1 MAVRRD
7 GSAVRFGINV
17 TSGSVS
23 WDDCISI
30 SSSDPFGNR
39 VKQVVPSWDA
49 FAVLHVN
56 GSVSVW
62 EKSVWTGPVHS
73 AESSEI
79 ENAHAVYSLHSGFA
93 VIHGDSDSLAVL
105 KSRDVAYTPI
115 PTTVSISKVVDVVCT
130 KTRLHYPPSEE
141 SNDVATLVSETF
153 MRAAVAQTSC
163 TVLVRMVSFTYLE
176 RH

>member
-1 MAVRRD
+1 MPLGLAY
-7 GSAVRFGINV
+7 V

-62 EKSVWTGPVHS
+62 EKSEWTGPTHS

-79 ENAHAVYSLHSGFA
+79 ESAHAVYSLHSGFA

-105 KSRDVAYTPI
+105 KSRVRVPQY
-115 PTTVSISKVVDVVCT
+115 
-130 KTRLHYPPSEE
+130 
-141 SNDVATLVSETF
+141 NDCIY
-153 MRAAVAQTSC
+153 QQGGSC
-163 TVLVRMVSFTYLE
+163 RV
-176 RH
+176 H